1 MELQDNHKWQISHSH
16 VSASKHQKTDLEKE
30 FLTDKSQNHEKRIH
44 IIVKKMKVTLF
55 VYPVVFSSKQEEIF
69 SNPNLLQVGRKL
81 QLLIT
86 AF

>member
-1 MELQDNHKWQISHSH
+1 MANFSQPCLCFFTSEDRSG
-16 VSASKHQKTDLEKE
+16 EE

>member
-1 MELQDNHKWQISHSH
+1 
-16 VSASKHQKTDLEKE
+16 
-30 FLTDKSQNHEKRIH
+30 
-44 IIVKKMKVTLF
+44 MKVTLF